1 MTKDTSLSQ
10 RKTDHLDIN
19 LQKDV
24 TSDLTTGLEKYQFE
38 HCALPELDMSEI
50 DTGIVFMGK
59 KLWSPLLISSM
70 TGGTDEAWRIN
81 RNLAIAAQ
89 ENRIAMGVGS
99 QRAGIHHPETAS
111 TFKIRSLA
119 PDAFL
124 MANLGAIQLNY
135 GYGIEECLE
144 AVEMIQA
151 DALILH
157 LNPLQE
163 ALQPEGDT
171 NWKGL
176 FQKIARVVKE
186 IPVPVIIK
194 EVGWG
199 ISGSLAV
206 RLADIGVAAVDVA
219 GAGGTSWS
227 QVEMYRLQDENQRQ
241 TAASFRGWGIP
252 TADAIQQ
259 VATAVPQLPII
270 ASGGLRNGIDIAKSI
285 ALGAD
290 IAGMAGTL
298 LKAAAVSADE
308 TSSAI
313 HRINR
318 EIKIT
323 MFAAGIP
330 DISDLKHTLKLHRSS

>member
-1 MTKDTSLSQ
+1 VTKDTSLSK

-24 TSDLTTGLEKYQFE
+24 SSILTTGLDSYHFE
-38 HCALPELDMSEI
+38 HCALPELDMAEI
-50 DTGIVFMGK
+50 DTGIVFMKK

-70 TGGTDEAWRIN
+70 TGGTEEAWKIN

-99 QRAGIHHPETAS
+99 QRAAIHQPETVH
-111 TFKIRSLA
+111 TFEIRSLA

-176 FQKIARVVKE
+176 LQKIAWVVKN

-199 ISGSLAV
+199 INGSLA
-206 RLADIGVAAVDVA
+206 RQLADIGIAAIDVA

-227 QVEMYRLQDENQRQ
+227 QVEMYRMADEHQRV
-241 TAASFRGWGIP
+241 TAANFRGWGIP

-259 VATAVPQLPII
+259 VATAVPELPVI
-270 ASGGLRNGIDIAKSI
+270 ASGGLRNGIDVAKCI
-285 ALGAD
+285 ALGAVM
-290 IAGMAGTL
+290 AGMAGTL
-298 LKAAAVSADE
+298 LKSAAVSAE
-308 TSSAI
+308 EASATI
-313 HRINR
+313 RRINR
-318 EIKIT
+318 EMKIA
-323 MFAAGIP
+323 MFVTGIA
-330 DISDLKHTLKLHRSS
+330 DIPELQHTRKLHRIS

>member
-1 MTKDTSLSQ
+1 MTKDTSLSN

-19 LQKDV
+19 LDNDV
-24 TSDLTTGLEKYQFE
+24 ASTLSTGLEMYHFE
-38 HCALPELDMSEI
+38 HCALPELDLTEI
-50 DTGIVFMGK
+50 DTSIDFFGK
-59 KLWSPLLISSM
+59 KLWAPVLISSM
-70 TGGTDEAWRIN
+70 TGGTEEAWKIN

-99 QRAGIHHPETAS
+99 QRAAIQHPETGQ
-111 TFKIRSLA
+111 TFNVRSLA

-124 MANLGAIQLNY
+124 MANLGAVQLNY
-135 GYGIEECLE
+135 GYGIEECLQ
-144 AVEMIQA
+144 AVDMIQA

-176 FQKIARVVKE
+176 LIKIAQVVKN
-186 IPVPVIIK
+186 IHIPVIIK

-199 ISGSLAV
+199 ISGSLARQLV
-206 RLADIGVAAVDVA
+206 DIGISAIDVA

-227 QVEMYRLQDENQRQ
+227 QVEMYRLKDEHQRL
-241 TAASFRGWGIP
+241 TASNFRGWGIP

-259 VATAVPQLPII
+259 VATAVPGLPII
-270 ASGGLRNGIDIAKSI
+270 ASGGLRNGIDIAKCI
-285 ALGAD
+285 ALGAV

-298 LKAAAVSADE
+298 LKAAAVSSEEA
-308 TSSAI
+308 SAAI
-313 HRINR
+313 RRINR

-330 DISDLKHTLKLHRSS
+330 AIPELQHTLKLHRLS